1 MSKLRLYTDAM
12 LEGKS
17 NRELILMRDNVFTSS
32 VLTKEEQ
39 TKNIEILNYKLTG
52 SLDTSAKAMME
63 IEASKPDD
71 IM

>member
-1 MSKLRLYTDAM
+1 MSKLRLYTDDM
-12 LEGKS
+12 LNGKS
-17 NRELILMRDNVFTSS
+17 NRELRLMKDNVSTSN

-39 TKNIEILNYKLTG
+39 AKNIEILNYKITG